1 MQKALLGEYEQ
12 HTSALKRVA
21 FTTEFEWE
29 KGSDGRWYTT
39 DLIDVEVQEEPEDS
53 GDETES
59 SFDSNG
65 DDDDEDE
72 DNDD

>member
-29 KGSDGRWYTT
+29 RGSDGRWYTT

-59 SFDSNG
+59 SFDS
-65 DDDDEDE
+65 DVDDDEDE
-72 DNDD
+72 DNGD